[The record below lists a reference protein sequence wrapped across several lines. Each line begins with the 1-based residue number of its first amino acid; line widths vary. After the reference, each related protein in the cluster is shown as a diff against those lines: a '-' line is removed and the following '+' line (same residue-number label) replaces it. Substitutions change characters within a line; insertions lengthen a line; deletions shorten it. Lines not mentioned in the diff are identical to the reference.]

1 MGIKNIKPQ
10 EPGQKRVITQ
20 IKWIVYYIVF
30 ILVADYLV
38 PVSRLKVITPI
49 SAQSVTKSVLRSTA
63 RLPLIYSIPTT
74 CGYIEHAD
82 NDE

>member
-1 MGIKNIKPQ
+1 
-10 EPGQKRVITQ
+10 
-20 IKWIVYYIVF
+20 
-30 ILVADYLV
+30 
-38 PVSRLKVITPI
+38 VSRLKVITPI